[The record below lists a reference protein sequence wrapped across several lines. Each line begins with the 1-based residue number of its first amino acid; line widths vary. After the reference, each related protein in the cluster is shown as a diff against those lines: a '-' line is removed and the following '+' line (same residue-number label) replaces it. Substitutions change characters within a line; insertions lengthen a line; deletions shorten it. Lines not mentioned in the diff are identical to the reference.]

1 MNSLNLG
8 WSTDYATGIQIID
21 EQHKRLFDYFDEIDR
36 AIRSRD
42 TKNLEVI
49 VHGLVSYA
57 ISHNAYEESLMEQA
71 GYPMLDAHRAVH
83 ETFKDRA
90 TDFLKKY
97 DEGTE
102 PLKVAEQARIFI
114 GLWLASHVKNDDQD
128 YVPYVKKITNKG
140 IFSSLL
146 GKFFR

>member
-8 WSTDYATGIQIID
+8 WSPSYATGIQIID
-21 EQHKRLFDYFDEIDR
+21 DQHKRLFDYFDEVDK
-36 AIRSRD
+36 AITSRD

-71 GYPMLDAHRAVH
+71 GYPMLVAHRAVH
-83 ETFKDRA
+83 ETFKVRA
-90 TDFLKKY
+90 MDFLKKY
-97 DEGTE
+97 DEGTD

-114 GLWLASHVKNDDQD
+114 GLWLTSHVKNDDQD

-140 IFSSLL
+140 VFSTLL